1 MANQFGFGG
10 GSTTTTQGANAFGF
24 GGNTAP
30 IEMSDPSGFNQMYQS
45 SGESLYDQDL
55 IEDRNFVE
63 ASKIIYEMNNGKNA
77 TALSDDRAYAEY
89 GIEMMGWFNWNLPKM
104 SDSEEELPPGNL
116 LPERLSG
123 GTQKHGA
130 ILDCRRRSG
139 QC

>member
-55 IEDRNFVE
+55 IQDRNFVE

-77 TALSDDRAYAEY
+77 TALSDDQ
-89 GIEMMGWFNWNLPKM
+89 GL
-104 SDSEEELPPGNL
+104 
-116 LPERLSG
+116 
-123 GTQKHGA
+123 
-130 ILDCRRRSG
+130 C
-139 QC
+139 